1 MADENTRLTKAKKGK
16 KFGVYFALATSL
28 LIAAAIIVT
37 TLYLMRCTTLI
48 MQDYKNSSAAYNNLI
63 STSVIRTFSKDIAA
77 GNYAQTDDLLSYLKG
92 GNYVSYAY
100 AYNPQTKIVFWASEP
115 SLIGKNKDN
124 VSNSSILPVA
134 FDEGTLER
142 ELQSDE
148 YNFVIGL
155 IQSKNQS
162 EGYSKMFE
170 NIKLFVI
177 FFLFAGVIISAFIS
191 KMINKPL
198 IDLVS
203 GVQEFAKGNFN
214 YRLKE
219 TGFEEI
225 DNLVNA
231 YNHMATQLF
240 DLYES
245 LEAKVE
251 ERTAEL
257 EKANQKLKE
266 TQTMMVHSEKMR
278 SLGELVAGIAHEINN
293 PINFI
298 YGNIM
303 ILDNYQKDLITLIDK
318 YTEAQNE
325 LNEAKQKEINEFKQ
339 KIDMDFLKDDIGDL
353 IKSCM
358 EGVERTK
365 NIILDLKNFSR
376 MDEMVFSECNIP
388 KEIDT
393 TLNILNN
400 KIKNRITVHKNYE
413 ENLPKIE
420 AYGGQ
425 INQVFMNILDN
436 AQGAIKGTGD
446 IYITAKKE
454 GENIVVEFKDTG
466 CGIAPENINKIF
478 EPFYTTKPVGQGTGL
493 GMSIAYRVIQAHNG
507 KISVESEVGK
517 GTKIT
522 LSLPINHKIEES
534 QGDDS
539 NENAP
544 VNTDKING

>member
-1 MADENTRLTKAKKGK
+1 M
-16 KFGVYFALATSL
+16 
-28 LIAAAIIVT
+28 
-37 TLYLMRCTTLI
+37 
-48 MQDYKNSSAAYNNLI
+48 
-63 STSVIRTFSKDIAA
+63 
-77 GNYAQTDDLLSYLKG
+77 
-92 GNYVSYAY
+92 YV
-100 AYNPQTKIVFWASEP
+100 
-115 SLIGKNKDN
+115 
-124 VSNSSILPVA
+124 
-134 FDEGTLER
+134 
-142 ELQSDE
+142 
-148 YNFVIGL
+148 
-155 IQSKNQS
+155 
-162 EGYSKMFE
+162 
-170 NIKLFVI
+170 
-177 FFLFAGVIISAFIS
+177 LFAGVIISAFIS

-198 IDLVS
+198 VYLVS
-203 GVQEFAKGNFN
+203 DVQDCAKGNFN

-400 KIKNRITVHKNYE
+400 KIKNRITVNKNYE

>member
-1 MADENTRLTKAKKGK
+1 
-16 KFGVYFALATSL
+16 
-28 LIAAAIIVT
+28 
-37 TLYLMRCTTLI
+37 
-48 MQDYKNSSAAYNNLI
+48 
-63 STSVIRTFSKDIAA
+63 
-77 GNYAQTDDLLSYLKG
+77 
-92 GNYVSYAY
+92 
-100 AYNPQTKIVFWASEP
+100 
-115 SLIGKNKDN
+115 
-124 VSNSSILPVA
+124 
-134 FDEGTLER
+134 
-142 ELQSDE
+142 
-148 YNFVIGL
+148 
-155 IQSKNQS
+155 
-162 EGYSKMFE
+162 
-170 NIKLFVI
+170 
-177 FFLFAGVIISAFIS
+177 
-191 KMINKPL
+191 MINKPL

-203 GVQEFAKGNFN
+203 GFQEFAKGNFN

-266 TQTMMVHSEKMR
+266 TQTMMVNSEKMR
-278 SLGELVAGIAHEINN
+278 SLGELVEGIAQEINN

>member
-1 MADENTRLTKAKKGK
+1 MADENAEVVKAKKGK

-37 TLYLMRCTTLI
+37 TLYLMRCTTFV
-48 MQDYKNSSAAYNNLI
+48 MQDYKNSSSAYNNLV
-63 STSVIRTFSKDIAA
+63 STSIIRAFAKDKEIDDYTSTNDLVTF
-77 GNYAQTDDLLSYLKG
+77 LKSG
-92 GNYVSYAY
+92 GYIQYAY
-100 AYNPQTKIVFWASEP
+100 AYEPLSKNIFWASEP
-115 SLIGKNKDN
+115 SLVGKNTGVISASSLLPADADN
-124 VSNSSILPVA
+124 
-134 FDEGTLER
+134 EGTLER
-142 ELQSDE
+142 ELQTE
-148 YNFVIGL
+148 GYNLVIGMT
-155 IQSKNQS
+155 QSKDQS
-162 EGYSKMFE
+162 EGYSKMFD

-177 FFLFAGVIISAFIS
+177 FFLFAGVIISALMS

-198 IDLVS
+198 VDLVS
-203 GVQEFAKGNFN
+203 GVQEFAKGNFD

-219 TGFEEI
+219 AGFEEI
-225 DNLVNA
+225 DKLVDA

-257 EKANQKLKE
+257 EKTNQKLKE

-303 ILDNYQKDLITLIDK
+303 ILDNYQKDLITLVEK

-325 LNEAKQKEINEFKQ
+325 LDEAKQKEINEFKQ
-339 KIDMDFLKDDIGDL
+339 KIDMDFIKDDINDL

-446 IYITAKKE
+446 IYISAKKD
-454 GENIVVEFKDTG
+454 GENIIVSFEDTG

-493 GMSIAYRVIQAHNG
+493 GMSIAYRVIEAHNG
-507 KISVESEVGK
+507 KINVASEVGK

-522 LSLPINHKIEES
+522 ITLPINHKIEE
-534 QGDDS
+534 DS
-539 NENAP
+539 KNESAE
-544 VNTDKING
+544 KANG